1 MILHFYEGILNYM
14 KLEDGVFVNAELVKN
29 GYAMIMTVPPNV
41 IQAELFLELQIES
54 RENQRG
60 LWKEFKKS
68 L

>member
-1 MILHFYEGILNYM
+1 M